1 MFTNK
6 QNRASLKARLIY
18 TITVTVIFTCI
29 MESYDYFF
37 DDEPFDLKASLL
49 SSLLFGVLLFLMS
62 YFTLKAKK

>member
-1 MFTNK
+1 MLPNK
-6 QNRASLKARLIY
+6 QNRASLKARFIY
-18 TITVTVIFTCI
+18 TITVTIIFTCI

-49 SSLLFGVLLFLMS
+49 STFMFGILLFLIS